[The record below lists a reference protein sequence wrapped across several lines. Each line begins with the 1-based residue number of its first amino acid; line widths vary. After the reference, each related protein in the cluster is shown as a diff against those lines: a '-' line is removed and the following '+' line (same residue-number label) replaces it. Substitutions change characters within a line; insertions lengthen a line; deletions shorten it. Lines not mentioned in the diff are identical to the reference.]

1 MDIAKLIATL
11 GLDNT
16 EYLETLDDS
25 VSEGKSVMD
34 RLGAMGGSIVSGIT
48 RGLVAAAVGVT
59 GLFVGAT
66 SEAIS
71 AQEVQSKLNSTL
83 ANTSQVTG
91 VTADMVGG
99 LADQYSSLTR
109 FEDDTVMAGG
119 EVLARFKEIN
129 SGVFPDALKLSMD
142 LATRLGVDVPDA
154 AELLGKALA
163 DPGAGLMKLKAAG
176 VVFNDEQEKMIKQM
190 AAAGDVAGA
199 QAMIMD
205 IVTQAVGGAAEAAG
219 NTAAGM
225 WDRLHN
231 KFTNILEQIGTGL
244 LPALM
249 QLGSILM
256 GYLNQPAVAVF
267 VDNLAKG
274 VADFAMQV
282 VTWLPVVVQ
291 WIQTAFGWLMDNQ
304 GVIVGAIAA
313 IGVAIAAWV
322 YTTVIPAA
330 VAMISATWPVIAV
343 MAAVAAVAYLVYEA
357 WQNNW
362 GGVRDY
368 LMGVWE
374 NLQPVFKALKDWLDV
389 AIPAAL
395 AILKAWWDQTVE
407 NMTAVWSFLSE
418 YIFPIFK
425 ALADVVGAV
434 LGLAFKAWMGIIQN
448 IVLPALQRLWQ
459 WIDTNVIPIIRK
471 LADWLDEHLRPAF
484 EFIGKEIKG
493 VVAWLEVLAYRLSR
507 MSLPDWMTPGSP
519 TPWEIG
525 LRGVHDAMQQL
536 SRSSLPTFNAALQLQ
551 PQPVFANGM
560 VDIQPRS
567 IATSAA
573 VSAETGRRADAG
585 NDVLLLSVQRMLRDL
600 PANLA
605 RANRDAIEKAAA
617 RK

>member
-1 MDIAKLIATL
+1 MDVAKLIATL

-16 EYLETLDDS
+16 EYLQTLDES

-34 RLGAMGGSIVSGIT
+34 RLGSLGGSIVTGIGA
-48 RGLVAAAVGVT
+48 GLAAAAAGSVAVLTKAAG
-59 GLFVGAT
+59 
-66 SEAIS
+66 EAM
-71 AQEVQSKLNSTL
+71 AAEEVQAQLNATL
-83 ANTSQVTG
+83 ANTSKITG
-91 VTADMVGG
+91 VTADMVGA

-109 FEDDTVMAGG
+109 YEDDTVMAGG

-142 LATRLGVDVPDA
+142 LATRLGVDVPSA

-176 VVFNDEQEKMIKQM
+176 VVFNDEQETMIKKM
-190 AAAGDVAGA
+190 AEAGDMAGA

-225 WDRLHN
+225 WERLQN
-231 KFTNILEQIGTGL
+231 KFGNILERIGTGL

-256 GYLNQPAVAVF
+256 GYLNQPAVTAF

-330 VAMISATWPVIAV
+330 VAMIAATWPVIAI

-374 NLQPVFKALKDWLDV
+374 NLQPVFRALKDWLDV

-395 AILKAWWDQTVE
+395 AVLKAWWDQTVE
-407 NMTAVWSFLSE
+407 NMTVVWNFLSE
-418 YIFPIFK
+418 YIFPIFA
-425 ALADVVGAV
+425 ALANVIGAV
-434 LGLAFKAWMGIIQN
+434 LGLAFKAWVGTMQN
-448 IVLPALQRLWQ
+448 VVMPALQRLYQ
-459 WIDTNVIPIIRK
+459 WIETNVIPVVRK

-493 VVAWLEVLAYRLSR
+493 VVAWLNVLSYRLSR

-525 LRGVHDAMQQL
+525 LRGVNSAMQSL
-536 SRSSLPTFNAALQLQ
+536 SRSTLPTFSAALQLQ

-560 VDIQPRS
+560 VDIQPRAV
-567 IATSAA
+567 ATSAA
-573 VSAETGRRADAG
+573 VSAETGGNDAG
-585 NDVLLLSVQRMLRDL
+585 NDVLQLALQRMLREL

-605 RANRDAIEKAAA
+605 RANRDAIEKALA